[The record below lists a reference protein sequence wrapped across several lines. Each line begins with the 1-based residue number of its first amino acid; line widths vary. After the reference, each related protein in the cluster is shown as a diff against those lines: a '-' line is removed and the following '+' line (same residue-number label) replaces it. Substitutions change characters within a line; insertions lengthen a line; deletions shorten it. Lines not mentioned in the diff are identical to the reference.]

1 MFWPPRHTP
10 PPKFQTSPPPPPPG
24 LWQAILSKEIRPWIA
39 EINQPLKIHLVS
51 PNKWIYNVYYF

>member
-1 MFWPPRHTP
+1 MFLSQRHIPTQ
-10 PPKFQTSPPPPPPG
+10 KFLKYPPPPG

>member
-1 MFWPPRHTP
+1 MQSTLV
-10 PPKFQTSPPPPPPG
+10 KC

>member
-1 MFWPPRHTP
+1 MKLSGVSLFENMHKT
-10 PPKFQTSPPPPPPG
+10 PPG